1 MDDQLTEQIKP
12 QLDDLKNAHSRLQE
26 ALTAEKTELNRDA
39 AIQRF
44 EFTFE
49 LVWKILKNVNF
60 YFGSECN
67 NPRDCFRLAAQNE
80 LLANPEEWFNYL
92 KQRNNTVHAYNEEK
106 AREVFSCLP
115 QFSQDIDRLILTI
128 ETKIK

>member
-1 MDDQLTEQIKP
+1 MDDQLTDQIKL
-12 QLDDLKNAHSRLQE
+12 QLDDLKSAHSRLQE

-49 LVWKILKNVNF
+49 LVWKILKNVNL

-80 LLANPEEWFNYL
+80 LLANPDEWFNYL
-92 KQRNNTVHAYNEEK
+92 KQRNNTVHAYDEK
-106 AREVFSCLP
+106 KAQEVFSCL
-115 QFSQDIDRLILTI
+115 QHFSQDVYRLISTI
-128 ETKIK
+128 EKKIE